1 MPLDPMS
8 ALVSI
13 WNKVKQ
19 PLPEVLFGGAWL
31 LKAPVEWEW
40 EWRWLGWL
48 PIAIGMGIILQTLVC
63 HIYNKWILT
72 KKTKNSLMRLSN
84 SEKKQLDP
92 PVICQT
98 DTLFIN
104 EIDDFKNAQEA
115 LIALEKKGIL
125 TRTYPQDSYEI
136 TPLAYKLLRKLI
148 TKKKDYFSQKTFLRG
163 TQTIKIIGG
172 DPPEKTK

>member
-1 MPLDPMS
+1 MLEPIITLL
-8 ALVSI
+8 ANI

-19 PLPEVLFGGAWL
+19 PLPEIFVGIAFLWASPYEDLAWI
-31 LKAPVEWEW
+31 
-40 EWRWLGWL
+40 GWL
-48 PIAIGMGIILQTLVC
+48 PIAIGMGVLLQNLVC
-63 HIYNKWILT
+63 HIYNKWLLT
-72 KKTKNSLMRLSN
+72 KKTRNSLMRLSN
-84 SEKKQLDP
+84 SEKKQLEP

-104 EIDDFKNAQEA
+104 EIADFKNAQEA

-172 DPPEKTK
+172 NPPETTKENK